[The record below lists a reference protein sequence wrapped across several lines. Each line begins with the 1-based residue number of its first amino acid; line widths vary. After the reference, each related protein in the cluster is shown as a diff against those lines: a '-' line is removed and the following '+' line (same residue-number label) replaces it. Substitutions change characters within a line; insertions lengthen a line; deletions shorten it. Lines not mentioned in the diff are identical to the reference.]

1 MFKQITRMIL
11 CTFSVIAVLLVMISG
26 VAHASDTKV
35 GMPRAL
41 VNTYWVTQEPRNSST
56 AWNYYHGTK
65 DTFSLFNH
73 DGKKIGANHIVYM
86 KFHTGYILVGDYET
100 NIRKNVWWF
109 VRPNKANLQIH
120 VGYDIVTKGHTP
132 KGLPK
137 DYVNSI
143 AKKISKDR
151 FLQDYK

>member
-1 MFKQITRMIL
+1 MFKKTTRIIL
-11 CTFSVIAVLLVMISG
+11 YTVSVIALFLVMTSG
-26 VAHASDTKV
+26 VAHASATKN
-35 GMPRAL
+35 GMPKAL
-41 VNTYWVTQEPRNSST
+41 VDTYWVTQEPRKIRT
-56 AWNYYHGTK
+56 ALNYYHGTK

-137 DYVNSI
+137 DYVSSI